1 LVDADIYLQELVR
14 YIHLNPVRAGIVNEP
29 QNYGWSGHRAYLG
42 LETIPWLTTDWVLS
56 QFSKRLSLARKA
68 YSSFV
73 HEGKQGAHQEAYHR
87 GTEIDSRILGDD
99 DFIDRVLDREPKRVR
114 PKATLEKIMMEI
126 CRYFDLEEKDLFVKG
141 KDHKISEARG
151 MAAWLVLELGVGT
164 LAELSQR
171 VGRDVT
177 TLSAG
182 AKRLQ
187 IRSKTDSELED
198 AMRLLLKRIS

>member
-1 LVDADIYLQELVR
+1 
-14 YIHLNPVRAGIVNEP
+14 
-29 QNYGWSGHRAYLG
+29 
-42 LETIPWLTTDWVLS
+42 
-56 QFSKRLSLARKA
+56 
-68 YSSFV
+68 
-73 HEGKQGAHQEAYHR
+73 
-87 GTEIDSRILGDD
+87 
-99 DFIDRVLDREPKRVR
+99 VLDREPKRVR